1 MKHRSRLRPRLRK
14 DLICR
19 RGRVLLFCLSL
30 TLILNLNL
38 GLLYAATPSLAERV
52 IEHRLANGL
61 TVLMVER
68 HQTPVVS
75 INITFAVG
83 GINEQVGQTGLAHLY
98 EHMAFKGTRL
108 VGTANYEKEKPIL
121 DELALV
127 GSELDQRERD
137 VTAKG
142 SAATAD
148 DRAAV
153 ESLQKSFLDL
163 QAQASRYVV
172 GNEMALLYQRH
183 GGVGLNASTGK
194 DVTRYMISLP
204 SNRLPLWAAIESDR
218 MANPVLREFYKE
230 RGVVMEERRLRNDD
244 SPNGLLFETFTST
257 AFRAHGYGVPTIGW
271 GSDILSLTPADTEAF
286 FKTHYGPNRATIA
299 LVGDINPKETIALI
313 ERTFG
318 KIPAAP
324 PPPPLV
330 TVEPEQRGE
339 RRVEVE
345 FDAEPAIVIG
355 YHKPGLGHPDD
366 DVFDVIDAV
375 LSDGLTSRLHQTL
388 VREKRLAASVGSDA
402 NHPGVR
408 APNLFILTATPLAPH
423 TTAEVEAAIYEE
435 IERLKREPVSS
446 KELEKV
452 LNNLD
457 ADLVRGLRSNSGLAS
472 QLALYQAVAGDW
484 RYILTSRD
492 KAAAVTAADVQR
504 VARQYFIKSNRTV
517 AVLVKKG
524 TDHTVAAMP
533 VSEVRP

>member
-1 MKHRSRLRPRLRK
+1 M
-14 DLICR
+14 
-19 RGRVLLFCLSL
+19 VCLSF
-30 TLILNLNL
+30 TLVLNLDL
-38 GLLYAATPSLAERV
+38 GILFAATPSLSERV
-52 IEHRLANGL
+52 VEHRLANGL

-98 EHMAFKGTRL
+98 EHMAFKGTRV
-108 VGTANYEKEKPIL
+108 VGTTDYEKEKPML
-121 DELALV
+121 DELSLV
-127 GSELDQRERD
+127 GTELDQRQRD
-137 VTAKG
+137 LAAKG
-142 SAATAD
+142 AGATAEE
-148 DRAAV
+148 RAAM
-153 ESLQKSFLDL
+153 ESLQNRFVEL
-163 QAQASRYVV
+163 QNRAAQYVV

-204 SNRLPLWAAIESDR
+204 SNRLPLWAAIEADR

-244 SPNGLLFETFTST
+244 SPNGLLFETFTSA
-257 AFRAHGYGVPTIGW
+257 AFRAHGYGIPTIGW
-271 GSDILSLTPADTEAF
+271 GSDILSLTPAATEAF
-286 FKTHYGPNRATIA
+286 FKAHYGPDQATIA
-299 LVGDINPKETIALI
+299 LVGDINPRETIALI

-324 PPPPLV
+324 LPPPLV

-366 DVFDVIDAV
+366 EVFDVIDAV
-375 LSDGLTSRLHQTL
+375 LSDGLTSRLHHKL
-388 VREKRLAASVGSDA
+388 VREKRLAASVGSDG

-408 APNLFILTATPLAPH
+408 APNLFIVTATPLAPH
-423 TTAEVEAAIYEE
+423 TTTEVEAAIYEE
-435 IERLKREPVSS
+435 LERLKQEPVSS
-446 KELEKV
+446 TELAKV

-472 QLALYQAVAGDW
+472 QLALYQAVARDW
-484 RYILTSRD
+484 RYILKSRD
-492 KAAAVTAADVQR
+492 KAAAVTAEDIQR
-504 VARQYFIKSNRTV
+504 VARQYFTKSNRTV
-517 AVLVKKG
+517 AVLVKKAQ
-524 TDHTVAAMP
+524 DKTVAANS
-533 VSEVRP
+533 VGEVKP